1 LGKESLNGI
10 EESPRFKEDPMGLGI
25 NNDISSL
32 NAWLNLQK
40 TNKDLSKNIN
50 NLSSGKSINSAA
62 DNPAGLVIFELM
74 NSELGGLETAIGGNE
89 RTVNMLQTAEAGLG
103 QMQNLLGKVRQ
114 LAVDSANSGLNDQAS
129 LDANQAELNELVESI
144 NTIATNTQFGSKK
157 LLDGSMS
164 VTPLTDSGAAK
175 AVNVDS
181 MKAVDLGGGA
191 EYSDAAGEQQAVSKF
206 SSLQDLVS
214 SNALASGDAD
224 AIAQALATVDQA
236 IEQVSGAR
244 GELGSLESDYLN
256 SSIDSMHVAYENLR
270 AGQSVVGDADIMKE
284 MSQLTGNK
292 LKQEVGVAMMA
303 QGRQNAQNM
312 LRLLTKQ

>member
-1 LGKESLNGI
+1 MGKESLNGI

>member
-1 LGKESLNGI
+1 
-10 EESPRFKEDPMGLGI
+10 MGLGI

-40 TNKDLSKNIN
+40 TNKDLSKNVN

-62 DNPAGLVIFELM
+62 DDPAGLVIFQLM

-103 QMQNLLGKVRQ
+103 QMQDLLGKVRQ
-114 LAVDSANSGLNDQAS
+114 LAVDSANSGLNDQDS

-164 VTPLTDSGAAK
+164 VTPLTDSGAAE

-191 EYSDAAGEQQAVSKF
+191 EYSDAAGEQQSVSKF

-224 AIAQALATVDQA
+224 TIAQALATVDQA

-312 LRLLTKQ
+312 LRLLTRQ